1 MSHSAILR
9 SRHWPS
15 LTSCL
20 CIPSHVGIAASKLA
34 CVCRRSLDERR
45 PCRRREVAAG
55 SATFPPPDRSGAS
68 PPVGPLES
76 LRALTPGQPQSSHR
90 WHPCCRRC
98 LLKGCE
104 CWFLPPWPQARYC
117 SPACREAAEHWRSWH
132 AGQTYRAT
140 IQGKERRRE
149 QARRHR
155 ERQRL
160 RSVLAEPV
168 ASTLPIEPVA
178 PTLPIEPA
186 APALPIEPVTPALPI
201 EPAAPTLPIEPV
213 LPVIEAQATSDS
225 LPIIPTAAPSVGQR
239 PAEILPKSC
248 GLPCSRPGCYVL
260 FLPSPR
266 SPDQHFCS
274 GSCRQA
280 LRRVRQR
287 EARLRH
293 RRQRGILGRYLRHR
307 GPPPSHLGHVAAY

>member
-1 MSHSAILR
+1 MG
-9 SRHWPS
+9 PFE
-15 LTSCL
+15 C
-20 CIPSHVGIAASKLA
+20 PLA
-34 CVCRRSLDERR
+34 
-45 PCRRREVAAG
+45 PA
-55 SATFPPPDRSGAS
+55 
-68 PPVGPLES
+68 
-76 LRALTPGQPQSSHR
+76 PGQPGGCRR

-98 LLKGCE
+98 LLKDCE
-104 CWFLPPWPQARYC
+104 RWFVPPRPQARYC

-140 IQGKERRRE
+140 TGGMERRRE

-155 ERQRL
+155 EREQQR
-160 RSVLAEPV
+160 STLAEP
-168 ASTLPIEPVA
+168 APQAPPV
-178 PTLPIEPA
+178 E
-186 APALPIEPVTPALPI
+186 PALPA
-201 EPAAPTLPIEPV
+201 
-213 LPVIEAQATSDS
+213 IEAQTTKSDS
-225 LPIIPTAAPSVGQR
+225 TSMIPADCDSVGQR
-239 PAEILPKSC
+239 PAEILPKFS

-287 EARLRH
+287 ETRLKL

-307 GPPPSHLGHVAAY
+307 GPPPGQHGHVATY

>member
-1 MSHSAILR
+1 
-9 SRHWPS
+9 
-15 LTSCL
+15 
-20 CIPSHVGIAASKLA
+20 
-34 CVCRRSLDERR
+34 
-45 PCRRREVAAG
+45 
-55 SATFPPPDRSGAS
+55 
-68 PPVGPLES
+68 VGPFECP
-76 LRALTPGQPQSSHR
+76 RALASGQPGGCRR
-90 WHPCCRRC
+90 WHPSCRRC
-98 LLKGCE
+98 LLKDCE
-104 CWFLPPWPQARYC
+104 HWFLPPRPQARYC

-155 ERQRL
+155 EREQQR
-160 RSVLAEPV
+160 STLAEPTPQ
-168 ASTLPIEPVA
+168 S
-178 PTLPIEPA
+178 PTIEPA
-186 APALPIEPVTPALPI
+186 
-201 EPAAPTLPIEPV
+201 
-213 LPVIEAQATSDS
+213 LPVIEAQTTESVSTSM
-225 LPIIPTAAPSVGQR
+225 IPMDCDRVGQR

-287 EARLRH
+287 EARLR
-293 RRQRGILGRYLRHR
+293 RRRERGIPGRYPRHR
-307 GPPPSHLGHVAAY
+307 GPPPGQLGHVAVY